1 MCVCVCSCVLVAL
14 FFTVCGFFC
23 HRASNTSA
31 CPLLSPVSALAS
43 APVSAPVA
51 VTGHCCGAARV
62 PCGHQRLRR
71 HNTQQRLHHMGQRT
85 VVCESMRAVVW
96 SECMAGSMA
105 GERGAYGVNR
115 VVVLGRHTALLR
127 ATLLSP
133 NALPPCS
140 LSPPLIPSHPLSSL
154 LNPPPNCLRCQPSF
168 ASDLTLQLL
177 QDGVEIAA
185 AQTRAT
191 VPVGQTQFVYR
202 SKEALSVG
210 GRVQCSFTVRHTH
223 TQQQR

>member
-1 MCVCVCSCVLVAL
+1 MCARCLVLHCVW
-14 FFTVCGFFC
+14 FFC
-23 HRASNTSA
+23 HRASNSSS
-31 CPLLSPVSALAS
+31 CLLLPPVSAPAS
-43 APVSAPVA
+43 APASNPVA

-96 SECMAGSMA
+96 SMCMAGSMA

-140 LSPPLIPSHPLSSL
+140 LSPPLIPSHPLY
-154 LNPPPNCLRCQPSF
+154 PFPTPHCLRCQPSF

-223 TQQQR
+223 THTQQQQQQR

>member
-51 VTGHCCGAARV
+51 VTDYCGGAARV